1 MYKKIFGR
9 IAPAPVLLFCSQWI
23 GLFSATHFAHPDWE
37 HSVSLTAAGVGAVGC
52 AVLSRLL
59 EGTHRAILRAL
70 GAISLVSTGA
80 GFWLCWTYWLALG
93 RAMNAS
99 DVNKLKDQWE
109 GAFVLTMIGVVVT
122 LTLVAMW
129 EEDQHPNL
137 FFWIGV
143 IALVLAILIL
153 IVTLIL
159 R

>member
-1 MYKKIFGR
+1 
-9 IAPAPVLLFCSQWI
+9 
-23 GLFSATHFAHPDWE
+23 
-37 HSVSLTAAGVGAVGC
+37 
-52 AVLSRLL
+52 
-59 EGTHRAILRAL
+59 
-70 GAISLVSTGA
+70 
-80 GFWLCWTYWLALG
+80 
-93 RAMNAS
+93 MNAS